1 MMDSVFVY
9 FLLGL
14 LQVIGIGLSVWVLST
29 MVKVLERLSKLEV
42 KIEEIPISEMKDDIR
57 KNRHRIN
64 QLDNNHAKL
73 KTELGGLQRVVDSI
87 KNYRNHNH
95 GGNL

>member
-1 MMDSVFVY
+1 MDIVFIY

-14 LQVIGIGLSVWVLST
+14 LQVIGIGLSVWVLTT
-29 MVKVLERLSKLEV
+29 MVKVLERLAKLEV
-42 KIEEIPISEMKDDIR
+42 KIEEIPIAEIKEDIR

-64 QLDNNHAKL
+64 QLDSNQAEL
-73 KTELGGLQRVVDSI
+73 RTEMSTLRKAVESI
-87 KNYRNHNH
+87 KNYCNHNH